1 MVAVDAGLIDS
12 DYRGIVEVL
21 FINHS
26 EKTFTIRT
34 GDRIAQ
40 VVFVEQFNAN
50 FEKVTKKD
58 LLGITKRGIG
68 GFGSTGMS
76 VIKQV
81 KKDPNDKE
89 EQKISEAI
97 VKKPGD
103 DLQIVSK
110 EAILK
115 VDNEVVVNEKI
126 TINLLF
132 LDRKNVPTNRC
143 LCVWLLFWILYV

>member
-1 MVAVDAGLIDS
+1 M
-12 DYRGIVEVL
+12 
-21 FINHS
+21 F
-26 EKTFTIRT
+26 K
-34 GDRIAQ
+34 
-40 VVFVEQFNAN
+40 
-50 FEKVTKKD
+50 FEKVTITKR
-58 LLGITKRGIG
+58 ITKRGSG
-68 GFGSTGMS
+68 GFGSRAMS
-76 VIKQV
+76 VIKQA

-103 DLQIVSK
+103 DLQIVYK